1 MMESIWHV
9 NILDGYKK
17 TQRKPE
23 KHSTAMFFYNFQKK
37 ISVFTIR
44 KYNNYKDK
52 EGELYDSTKR
62 RCSER
67 HVVMV
72 NG

>member
-1 MMESIWHV
+1 MV
-9 NILDGYKK
+9 L
-17 TQRKPE
+17 QLC
-23 KHSTAMFFYNFQKK
+23 FFTIFKKK